1 MVYIVSV
8 IESRIYFSLII
19 INKQN
24 LIETLQNSVFYQKLT
39 DHLNQNTS
47 KFSFIYQKLTTSPK
61 SDLMSH
67 SNKCCLLMKDLK
79 PTEYNYE
86 NKLNYSIISKTDLMT
101 LKGDAN

>member
-1 MVYIVSV
+1 MT
-8 IESRIYFSLII
+8 ESQKFFYGIYCFR
-19 INKQN
+19 NRVKN
-24 LIETLQNSVFYQKLT
+24 LFFFNYHQQTKS
-39 DHLNQNTS
+39 NQNTS